1 MSNQVQEQ
9 KDLTLSQIFA
19 TAKKALKLG
28 VIYMIITAILAT
40 SILFTVKAFTDTKV
54 YKSSVSFTK
63 STETTLPTMN
73 YNKSNVVNKAL
84 VTTGKALTLSN
95 EIAGNLTVTAVVP
108 NNIKED
114 EEFLPTSF
122 NITLTPSSELNLSS
136 DEYQELL
143 ANITKEFLNLFAL
156 STFPNES
163 YSYDIE
169 GELVNSEFL
178 QVADAISANI
188 DYYNEIISSVIALH
202 PSASSFI
209 NAQTGNSLSDTTAKL
224 KSLSDSVKSIAQTI
238 VINHIDNNDNLEDYI
253 NWMISQKVAEITYYE
268 TLQSQAKNAL
278 ETYNNT
284 LASIA
289 PGKTDGNIYVFDDE
303 GYLKLYENLMD
314 ISAKLAQA
322 TKAKEIAQSYKDNL
336 GAEKNQ
342 NTSAIAQIKTKLTNA
357 HNTLSSLIEEYKVNA
372 KAYNDVQFL
381 STDAKIT
388 REAYSIVDGT
398 INTLIILLLDFSLVL
413 IAYIVAYAQT
423 YNKLKKQGFFNQ
435 ENNN

>member
-224 KSLSDSVKSIAQTI
+224 KSLSDSVKSIAQT
-238 VINHIDNNDNLEDYI
+238 
-253 NWMISQKVAEITYYE
+253 S
-268 TLQSQAKNAL
+268 
-278 ETYNNT
+278 
-284 LASIA
+284 
-289 PGKTDGNIYVFDDE
+289 
-303 GYLKLYENLMD
+303 
-314 ISAKLAQA
+314 
-322 TKAKEIAQSYKDNL
+322 
-336 GAEKNQ
+336 
-342 NTSAIAQIKTKLTNA
+342 
-357 HNTLSSLIEEYKVNA
+357 
-372 KAYNDVQFL
+372 
-381 STDAKIT
+381 
-388 REAYSIVDGT
+388 
-398 INTLIILLLDFSLVL
+398 
-413 IAYIVAYAQT
+413 
-423 YNKLKKQGFFNQ
+423 
-435 ENNN
+435 